1 MPQHLAQCMIYLND
15 PHLAIDVL
23 ATKAPQGRGSYIFA
37 YHSLMAYA
45 YYQLGDRSMVKYHYD
60 ECEKAGGNAKNGPIQ
75 IIKKQCLEGIQ
86 NKLDLMDQNFSSCQ
100 KYYEQA
106 LPTTGFEFQKVDFKY
121 YLGLIAFV
129 ERDLDEA
136 ESQFNYVIQHGGSI
150 YYVDKAKT
158 FVDTITKAQ
167 AAEKEM

>member
-23 ATKAPQGRGSYIFA
+23 ATSSQGRGSYIFA

-167 AAEKEM
+167 AAEEEM